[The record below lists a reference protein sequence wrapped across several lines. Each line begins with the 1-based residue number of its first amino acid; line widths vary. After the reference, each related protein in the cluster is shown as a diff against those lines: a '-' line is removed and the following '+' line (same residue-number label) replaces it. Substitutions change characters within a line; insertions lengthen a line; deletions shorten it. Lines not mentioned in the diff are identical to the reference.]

1 MSPNSLKFLTLIVR
15 GFNNPTKR
23 RAVLSYLEH
32 SKADI
37 CLLQET
43 HLLSKD
49 CHRMKSRLFPTQMF
63 SSSPTKSAGVAILV
77 SRSFPGKVMQKETE
91 IRGRLLTY
99 QFQVGGMS
107 FIAGSIY
114 TPNEGQESFLH
125 VALTDALA
133 NTDSRFILGGDLN
146 LVFDN
151 DKDRSCQRKGQS
163 GAFSA
168 SGAARLAELGLSDLW
183 RSFHPH
189 SRAYTFYSGAHKPTL
204 GLIIFSPPASCRHL

>member
-1 MSPNSLKFLTLIVR
+1 MSPNSLKFLTLNVR
-15 GFNNPTKR
+15 GLNNPTKR

-37 CLLQET
+37 CLLQEN

-49 CHRMKSRLFPTQMF
+49 CHRMKSRLFPMQMF

-99 QFQVGGMS
+99 QFLVGGMS
-107 FIAGSIY
+107 FLKGSIY

-133 NTDSRFILGGDLN
+133 NTERRLILGG
-146 LVFDN
+146 
-151 DKDRSCQRKGQS
+151 R
-163 GAFSA
+163 
-168 SGAARLAELGLSDLW
+168 
-183 RSFHPH
+183 P
-189 SRAYTFYSGAHKPTL
+189 
-204 GLIIFSPPASCRHL
+204 